1 MQEFFDLF
9 KYDNNLIVSKYVSD
23 SAFNYITLS
32 LIHDNTGL
40 SFLRGILKR
49 RKFIYFRDI
58 TDVYISFEK
67 VIITVMIKKT
77 FGKNETKVYHFRFP
91 NRYQANVFYKGIK
104 MLSV

>member
-9 KYDNNLIVSKYVSD
+9 KYDNNLIVAKHVSGNE
-23 SAFNYITLS
+23 FNYITLS

-58 TDVYISFEK
+58 IDVYISYEK
-67 VIITVMIKKT
+67 VSITVLIKKT
-77 FGKNETKVYHFRFP
+77 FGLPKTKVYHFRLP